1 MIEAFQLHGEMPT
14 FPVIVVH
21 LEDPMGSGL
30 AACSGIPFR
39 TTDQHK
45 GVPRFLCP
53 GCARPGRECELQAG
67 FDLRWAADMR
77 AIKRWQAAHPG
88 KDLVWPDHADL
99 VVWLLEQLEP

>member
-39 TTDQHK
+39 TTDQYQ

-53 GCARPGRECELQAG
+53 GCARPPVVDPSWRVHDHGPEEGRGVECREYRINDRLLG
-67 FDLRWAADMR
+67 ECMIEAAR
-77 AIKRWQAAHPG
+77 
-88 KDLVWPDHADL
+88 
-99 VVWLLEQLEP
+99 